1 VNRSVVT
8 AILAAAAMFPVG
20 ATATTIV
27 GTPATVT
34 FTASSTGKSLEQL
47 LNDQENGTAD
57 VIAYGTQLQTV
68 VVPEPSAK
76 NSLMLGAGFLL
87 AGSIF
92 RRRKTR

>member
-1 VNRSVVT
+1 VKYTRLKHGRPVIT
-8 AILAAAAMFPVG
+8 AVLAAAAMFPVG

-34 FTASSTGKSLEQL
+34 FNASST
-47 LNDQENGTAD
+47 TAG
-57 VIAYGTQLQTV
+57 VITYGAQLQTV

-87 AGSIF
+87 AGSMF